1 MPLIPYADIDA
12 LPEKAR
18 EAYDR
23 LPRKLNIF
31 RMWANA
37 PETFRAGLRLGG
49 VILSK
54 QKLAPDLRELIILLA
69 TKLTAGG
76 EYEWVQHV
84 PIATAAGCTPEQIA
98 AIERGDVRATCFD
111 ARQTALLVFAKDV
124 IENAKGAE
132 ENVRAAAEHFSP
144 QELVETILT
153 AGFYMTLARM
163 TETMRVDIDPPAGGE
178 VIIRSLGENS

>member
-1 MPLIPYADIDA
+1 MPLIPYADIDK

-18 EAYDR
+18 EAYER

-54 QKLAPDLRELIILLA
+54 QKLAPDLRELVILLA
-69 TKLTAGG
+69 AKLTAGG

-84 PIATAAGCTPEQIA
+84 PIAEGAGCKREQIA
-98 AIERGDVRATCFD
+98 AIERGEMCADCFDVR
-111 ARQTALLVFAKDV
+111 QSALLVFAKDV
-124 IENAKGAE
+124 IENAKASE
-132 ENVRAAAEHFSP
+132 DNVRQAAKHFSP

-163 TETMRVDIDPPAGGE
+163 TETMRVDVDPPAGSE
-178 VIIRSLGENS
+178 VIRSLGDNS

>member
-1 MPLIPYADIDA
+1 MPLVPYADIAA

-18 EAYDR
+18 EAYER

-54 QKLAPDLRELIILLA
+54 QKLAPDLRELVILLA
-69 TKLTAGG
+69 AKLTGG

-84 PIATAAGCTPEQIA
+84 PIAETCGCTRDQIA
-98 AIERGDVRATCFD
+98 AVERGDVGAACFD
-111 ARQTALLVFAKDV
+111 ARHSTLLVFAKDV
-124 IENAKGAE
+124 IENAKAQE
-132 ENVRAAAEHFSP
+132 RNVLEAAKHFTA

-153 AGFYMTLARM
+153 AGFYMTLARL
-163 TETMRVDIDPPAGGE
+163 TETMRVDTEPPAGVE
-178 VIIRSLGENS
+178 VIRSLGENS

>member
-1 MPLIPYADIDA
+1 MPLVPYADIDT

-18 EAYDR
+18 EAYER

-54 QKLAPDLRELIILLA
+54 QKLSSDLRELVILLA
-69 TKLTAGG
+69 AKLTAGG

-84 PIATAAGCTPEQIA
+84 PIAEGCGCTREQISA
-98 AIERGDVRATCFD
+98 VERGDVRAACFD
-111 ARQTALLVFAKDV
+111 TRQSALLEFAKDV
-124 IENAKGAE
+124 IENAKASE
-132 ENVRAAAEHFSP
+132 ETVRAAAKHFSP

-153 AGFYMTLARM
+153 AGFYMTLARL
-163 TETMRVDIDPPAGGE
+163 TETMRVDVDPPAGSE
-178 VIIRSLGENS
+178 VIRSLGENS

>member
-1 MPLIPYADIDA
+1 MTLIPYADIEA

-54 QKLAPDLRELIILLA
+54 QKLAPDLRELVILLSVR
-69 TKLTAGG
+69 LTGG

-84 PIATAAGCTPEQIA
+84 PIADRCGCTCEQIA
-98 AIERGDVRATCFD
+98 AVERGDVRAACFD
-111 ARQTALLVFAKDV
+111 MRQSALLIFAKDV
-124 IENAKGAE
+124 IENAKAAE
-132 ENVRAAAEHFSP
+132 ENVRAAAKHFSP

-153 AGFYMTLARM
+153 AGFYMTLARL
-163 TETMRVDIDPPAGGE
+163 TETMRVELDPPAGADA
-178 VIIRSLGENS
+178 ILSLGKSS

>member
-1 MPLIPYADIDA
+1 MPLVPYADVEA
-12 LPEKAR
+12 LPQKAR
-18 EAYDR
+18 EAYER

-54 QKLAPDLRELIILLA
+54 QKIAPDLRELVILLA
-69 TKLTAGG
+69 ANLTGG

-84 PIATAAGCTPEQIA
+84 PIAESCGCTREQITA
-98 AIERGDVRATCFD
+98 VERGDMSAACFD
-111 ARQTALLVFAKDV
+111 PRQSALLVFAKDV
-124 IENAKGAE
+124 IENAKASE
-132 ENVRAAAEHFSP
+132 ENVRKAAEHFSP

-153 AGFYMTLARM
+153 AGFYMTLARL
-163 TETMRVDIDPPAGGE
+163 TETMRVDVDPPAGSE
-178 VIIRSLGENS
+178 VVLSLGKNS